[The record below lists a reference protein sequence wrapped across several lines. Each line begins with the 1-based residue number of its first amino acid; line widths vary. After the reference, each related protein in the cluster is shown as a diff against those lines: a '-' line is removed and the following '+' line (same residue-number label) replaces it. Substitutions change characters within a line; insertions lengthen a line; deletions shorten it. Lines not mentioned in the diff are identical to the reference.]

1 MTTIAMFPQDAH
13 ICKPVHVGHEF
24 VCGQCGKVDIELSIE
39 LQRKLTN
46 EDERASTLDQNYP
59 VNRLLNTDRYYND
72 NSKGDIFEELGN
84 PGAKDYL
91 TKRVKRSVLLD
102 GYTVMYTSTRRGE
115 FRWNGK
121 WRADYAMDKWVN
133 DVSQLV
139 MQTCQ
144 EAGIDLETAS
154 IIKGGI
160 VKAYSKII
168 LGPMIPLISALSFK
182 AASIASINKETRENI
197 ERSIPI
203 LLEQLNQ
210 EFDKVINTE
219 VDEELESLLDQAK
232 EIKVIA

>member
-1 MTTIAMFPQDAH
+1 MKKISVFTEGH
-13 ICKPVHVGHEF
+13 ICKPVLHGSEY
-24 VCGQCGKVDIELSIE
+24 VCGICGFVDQELTLD

-59 VNRLLNTDRYYND
+59 VSRLINNDRYYND
-72 NSKGDIFEELGN
+72 NSRGDIFEELGN
-84 PGAKDYL
+84 PGAKDYMN
-91 TKRVKRSVLLD
+91 KRVKRSVLLD
-102 GYTVMYTSTRRGE
+102 GYQVMYTSSRRGE

-133 DVSQLV
+133 DVSKIV
-139 MQTCQ
+139 IETCEQ
-144 EAGIDLETAS
+144 AGIDLETVS
-154 IIKGGI
+154 VIKGEI
-160 VKAYSKII
+160 VKGYSKII
-168 LGPMIPLISALSFK
+168 LGPMIPLICALAFK
-182 AASIASINKETRENI
+182 AASIASMSKETRENI

-210 EFDKVINTE
+210 EFDRMINAE